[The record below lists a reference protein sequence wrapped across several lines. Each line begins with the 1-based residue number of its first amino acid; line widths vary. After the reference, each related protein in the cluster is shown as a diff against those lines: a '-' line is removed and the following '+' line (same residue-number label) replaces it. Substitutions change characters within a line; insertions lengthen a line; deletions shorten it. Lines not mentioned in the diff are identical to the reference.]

1 MTTVSDDLPEKP
13 EAAPRERLTS
23 IDALRGFDM
32 FWIVG
37 GDWSRGR
44 CANGGARREA
54 LRASAS
60 SSSTSNG
67 KGSGST
73 T

>member
-1 MTTVSDDLPEKP
+1 MAIVSDELPEKP
-13 EAAPRERLTS
+13 EAAPSERLTS

-37 GDWSRGR
+37 GDAVARALGQMVGHAGGR
-44 CANGGARREA
+44 A
-54 LRASAS
+54 ASPS

-67 KGSGST
+67 KGFGST